1 MEIEN
6 KYFFDFG
13 LTPNEMVIMVVFC
26 GQGQNQ
32 ECKESIIA
40 KPHKHLQTLT
50 IADLKYGF
58 YCQDLF

>member
-1 MEIEN
+1 
-6 KYFFDFG
+6 
-13 LTPNEMVIMVVFC
+13 MVVFC

-50 IADLKYGF
+50 IADLKCGF